1 MAPRIKPTDA
11 DHCVRSVP
19 TQPASLPSAQNGLAP
34 GPVSTKNFWMAVRAP
49 FAAGSAFSLR
59 TNICTATVSPPGASG
74 LRPRRM
80 VRFTTLAKAG
90 PTSGPPTSPECSPAS
105 KGEKTSL
112 YHFS

>member
-1 MAPRIKPTDA
+1 MGTIMK
-11 DHCVRSVP
+11 
-19 TQPASLPSAQNGLAP
+19 
-34 GPVSTKNFWMAVRAP
+34 
-49 FAAGSAFSLR
+49 
-59 TNICTATVSPPGASG
+59 TATVSPPSASG

-80 VRFTTLAKAG
+80 VVLMTLAKAG